1 MHISGSAP
9 LSVVVV
15 RAVVVLLLLF
25 RCLARRPVTI
35 AAVPDRSGSKRWVV
49 RSPMVMVRSLVV
61 VVGCFSLL
69 RYDRHLARS

>member
-25 RCLARRPVTI
+25 CCLARRPVMI
-35 AAVPDRSGSKRWVV
+35 VAVPDRSGSKRWVV
-49 RSPMVMVRSLVV
+49 RSSY
-61 VVGCFSLL
+61 G
-69 RYDRHLARS
+69 DGA